1 MDRIRV
7 SIDGGIVHVRDRVK
21 AEYDGR
27 LDRMEGVVR
36 RYQSHVDKVASE
48 NRDLKAKLVKME
60 RERKQWEEGA
70 KKKEEEMKR
79 RRKREEVAK
88 WRRSKEEKTEGRG
101 KEKEGEDDRLKDD
114 RAKGEREGGEKQ
126 GTGGTAVLLHQK
138 LGLVSKQLK
147 IVEMTLQGLL
157 PLLPRPGA
165 IDRGDERSEPHK
177 LVGTILPGL
186 LSLLKKI
193 DTNSPNSSVKA
204 FQVLR
209 SINLVAFHLPAK
221 KPYTMVTKS
230 VVLRTPDIIKDF
242 LDSDDFRVR
251 FEAATAVLR
260 FGLGGEIDNG
270 RSEILNKAAETLS
283 IETSLLPSSPNP
295 PQTLV
300 NILGSLELL
309 LGMVA
314 CTRGEV
320 VTQGNK
326 IFLHA
331 VSCCNSNNRF
341 KNSTVAL
348 LTSNDLLKNFLLDL
362 YASHTAVKEINVIR
376 SMLSEVREVFS
387 MVVQIIGT
395 TRPSWVRNVKGV
407 IEEYVRSGDGGRFE
421 LVNLR
426 SALEA
431 LEGL

>member
-1 MDRIRV
+1 MGRIRASV
-7 SIDGGIVHVRDRVK
+7 DGGIVHVRDRVK

-36 RYQSHVDKVASE
+36 RYQSYVDKVASE
-48 NRDLKAKLVKME
+48 NLELKAKLAKME
-60 RERKQWEEGA
+60 KDRKQWEEGA

-79 RRKREEVAK
+79 RRKREEVAR
-88 WRRSKEEKTEGRG
+88 WRRSKEGKKEGGGREGGGEILREEKV
-101 KEKEGEDDRLKDD
+101 KVEKEV
-114 RAKGEREGGEKQ
+114 GEKQ
-126 GTGGTAVLLHQK
+126 GTSGTAVLLHQK

-147 IVEMTLQGLL
+147 IVEMTLQCIL
-157 PLLPRPGA
+157 PLLPRGGA
-165 IDRGDERSEPHK
+165 IDRDDFRSEPHK
-177 LVGTILPGL
+177 LVGTALPGL

-193 DTNSPNSSVKA
+193 DTDSPNSSVKA
-204 FQVLR
+204 LQVLR
-209 SINLVAFHLPAK
+209 SINLIAFHLPPK

-230 VVLRTPDIIKDF
+230 VVLRTPDTIKDF
-242 LDSDDFRVR
+242 LDNDDFRVR

-260 FGLGGEIDNG
+260 FGLGGEMDDG
-270 RSEILNKAAETLS
+270 RGEILNKAAETLS
-283 IETSLLPSSPNP
+283 IETSPLPSSPNP
-295 PQTLV
+295 PQPLV

-309 LGMVA
+309 LSMVI

-331 VSCCNSNNRF
+331 VSCCNCNNRF
-341 KNSTVAL
+341 KNSTVAM
-348 LTSNDLLKNFLLDL
+348 LTSNDLLKNFFLDL
-362 YASHTAVKEINVIR
+362 YAPHTAVKEINVIR

-387 MVVQIIGT
+387 MVIQIIGT

-431 LEGL
+431 LQGL